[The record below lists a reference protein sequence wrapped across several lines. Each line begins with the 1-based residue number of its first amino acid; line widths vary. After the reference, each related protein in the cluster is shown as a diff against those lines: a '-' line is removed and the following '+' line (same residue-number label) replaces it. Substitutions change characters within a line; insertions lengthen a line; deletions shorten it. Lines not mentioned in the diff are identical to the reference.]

1 MIRGLRGLLVRNVSD
16 FIVPCLL
23 CPWWEL
29 ILIHLGKMADN
40 FGKMAIAL
48 AEIRDRL
55 PPPTATNNPNP

>member
-1 MIRGLRGLLVRNVSD
+1 MELVIGLAILLFFVSTVD
-16 FIVPCLL
+16 RIADN
-23 CPWWEL
+23 
-29 ILIHLGKMADN
+29 LGKMADN